1 MKRVLFWIYL
11 MLKKQIKNPFIV
23 GLLIAIP
30 LVTLIAKSI
39 PALNKS
45 DTIQI
50 GLCLS
55 DEDEMAINTVEA
67 LISGDYPVDFYLVDS
82 REDLLEDIVNKKAEC
97 GYVFGENISDK
108 IMEDNYNGIIEC
120 VINES
125 NYVSSMT
132 NEIVFSQLFK
142 NFADDVL
149 VDFISNNKIFSEKL
163 DKAIV
168 NAKSRYEKYLSSDV
182 TFHIDF
188 TVLDSDDTS
197 RSEMTQ
203 TTGKFPLRA
212 ILYILIFAGGLFGV
226 AWFLEDEAKG
236 SYVTLSKRY
245 KILAR
250 PVYAFIGAILFWISS
265 SIALLIAGSKI
276 SPKTVLL
283 GIAYVFLVT
292 AYAWILGM
300 IFRRIENYIAITFV
314 LIVACFI
321 FCPVFINISLYI
333 DAAKYISAILL
344 PSWFI

>member
-11 MLKKQIKNPFIV
+11 MLKKQLKNPFIV

-30 LVTLIAKSI
+30 LVTLIAKNI
-39 PALNKS
+39 PALNKT
-45 DTIQI
+45 DTIQV
-50 GLCLS
+50 GLVLL
-55 DEDEMAINTVEA
+55 DEDEMTVQAANA
-67 LISGDYPVDFYLVDS
+67 LVSGDYSVDFYIADS
-82 REDLLEDIVNKKAEC
+82 REDLVNDIVSKKTEC
-97 GYVFGENISDK
+97 GYVFSENISEK
-108 IMEDNYNGIIEC
+108 IMEDNYNGCIEC

-142 NFADDVL
+142 SFADDIL
-149 VDFISNNKIFSEKL
+149 VKFIKENKVFSS
-163 DKAIV
+163 DAAKAVV
-168 NAKSRYEKYLSSDV
+168 NAKASYEKYLSSDQ
-182 TFHIDF
+182 TFHLTF
-188 TVLDSDDTS
+188 TTLDNDGQST
-197 RSEMTQ
+197 RQMTQ

-250 PVYAFIGAILFWISS
+250 PVYAFIGAFLFWISS